1 MEAFFIHTAALIL
14 VAVVYG
20 LLVLLRNWMRRR

>member
-1 MEAFFIHTAALIL
+1 MEGALIHTAALIL

-20 LLVLLRNWMRRR
+20 LLVLLRNWMRRQ